1 MVVVRT
7 MDITTTLTC
16 PCRPGF
22 IYASKQAL
30 YTHKKSQRH
39 KAWEEKTKCEKI
51 DATKRDNELFTLRL
65 KLSDREETIEK
76 MNSKIIDLTV
86 KNKKLVDDVKI
97 LKKSLKKFLTPIQ
110 DEPPLINF

>member
-1 MVVVRT
+1 

-22 IYASKQAL
+22 VYASKQAL

-39 KAWEEKTKCEKI
+39 KTWEEKTKCEKI

-76 MNSKIIDLTV
+76 LNSRIIDLAV

-97 LKKSLKKFLTPIQ
+97 LKKSLRKFLSPVS
-110 DEPPLINF
+110 DDPPLITF